1 VDGDD
6 PLRQEEAHRY
16 GRARRRLGAADGV
29 VSLIALALVA
39 AAAGSLGGWGSL
51 AALVVVPTLVSLPFA
66 YAGWRLSRVYGLSRQ
81 TVGGWLAD
89 RAKGLAVGLVLGG
102 LAAAG
107 VLLLQRAS
115 DDWWPLWVWIGG
127 LLLSTALS
135 LLFPVLLLPL
145 FLKSEPLPDGPLAD
159 ALWQTVRT
167 AGIAVRELRLLH
179 LGEKTSAGNAMVAGI
194 GPTRRIYVGDTLSE
208 DADEDERI
216 DETCVVLA
224 HELGHHVHGDPWR
237 MLAFSAI
244 GLGVG
249 VAGAALAVA
258 AWAPDGAGHLNSLP
272 ALVLGFSVASAL
284 ASPLSGWYSR
294 RRERAADAYAVRVTG
309 RGEVFARA
317 LERLCAQNLSELRPP
332 RLWHALTASHPM
344 PCERIAA
351 ARATRQAAVQD

>member
-1 VDGDD
+1 V
-6 PLRQEEAHRY
+6 
-16 GRARRRLGAADGV
+16 
-29 VSLIALALVA
+29 
-39 AAAGSLGGWGSL
+39 
-51 AALVVVPTLVSLPFA
+51 
-66 YAGWRLSRVYGLSRQ
+66 
-81 TVGGWLAD
+81 
-89 RAKGLAVGLVLGG
+89 
-102 LAAAG
+102 
-107 VLLLQRAS
+107 
-115 DDWWPLWVWIGG
+115 
-127 LLLSTALS
+127 
-135 LLFPVLLLPL
+135 
-145 FLKSEPLPDGPLAD
+145 
-159 ALWQTVRT
+159 
-167 AGIAVRELRLLH
+167 LH

-208 DADEDERI
+208 DAGEDERI

-237 MLAFSAI
+237 LLAFSAI

-249 VAGAALAVA
+249 VAGGALAVA
-258 AWAPDGAGHLNSLP
+258 AWAPDGAGQLNSLP

-284 ASPLSGWYSR
+284 ASPLGGWYSR

-309 RGEVFARA
+309 RGDVFARA

>member
-1 VDGDD
+1 MED
-6 PLRQEEAHRY
+6 
-16 GRARRRLGAADGV
+16 
-29 VSLIALALVA
+29 
-39 AAAGSLGGWGSL
+39 
-51 AALVVVPTLVSLPFA
+51 
-66 YAGWRLSRVYGLSRQ
+66 
-81 TVGGWLAD
+81 
-89 RAKGLAVGLVLGG
+89 
-102 LAAAG
+102 
-107 VLLLQRAS
+107 
-115 DDWWPLWVWIGG
+115 
-127 LLLSTALS
+127 
-135 LLFPVLLLPL
+135 
-145 FLKSEPLPDGPLAD
+145 
-159 ALWQTVRT
+159 VRT
-167 AGIAVRELRLLH
+167 AGIAVRELRVLH

-237 MLAFSAI
+237 LLAFSAI

-258 AWAPDGAGHLNSLP
+258 AWAPDGAGHLTSLP

-284 ASPLSGWYSR
+284 ASPLGGWYSR

>member
-1 VDGDD
+1 VD
-6 PLRQEEAHRY
+6 
-16 GRARRRLGAADGV
+16 AA
-29 VSLIALALVA
+29 VSLIVLAGIVA
-39 AAAGSLGGWGSL
+39 AAGGLGGWGSL
-51 AALVVVPTLVSLPFA
+51 VALAIVPALASLPFA
-66 YAGWRLSRVYGLSRQ
+66 YVGYRLSRSYGLSRQ
-81 TVGGWLAD
+81 RVGGWLSD
-89 RAKGLAVGLVLGG
+89 RAKGLGVGLVLGG

-115 DDWWPLWVWIGG
+115 DVWWPLWVWIAG
-127 LLLSTALS
+127 LGLSAALS

-159 ALWQTVRT
+159 ALWRTVRT
-167 AGIAVRELRLLH
+167 AGIAVRELRVLH

-208 DADEDERI
+208 GAGEDERI

-237 MLAFSAI
+237 LLAFSAI
-244 GLGVG
+244 GLAIG
-249 VAGAALAVA
+249 VAGAAAAVA
-258 AWAPDGAGHLNSLP
+258 ALAPDGAGHLTSLP
-272 ALVLGFSVASAL
+272 AVVLGFSIASAL
-284 ASPLSGWYSR
+284 ASPLGGWYSR

-332 RLWHALTASHPM
+332 RLWHVLTASHPM